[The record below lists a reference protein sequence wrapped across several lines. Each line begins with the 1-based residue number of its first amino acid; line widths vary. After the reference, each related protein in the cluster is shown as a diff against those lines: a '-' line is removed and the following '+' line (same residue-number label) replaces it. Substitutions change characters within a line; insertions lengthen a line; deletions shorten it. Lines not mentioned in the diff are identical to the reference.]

1 MFKKYAYNVLQ
12 DLSNE
17 CLLKSLAS
25 KDLEVSEVYQNISR
39 KIDWMVRKL
48 GVEESGRK
56 LTKKH
61 G

>member
-1 MFKKYAYNVLQ
+1 MFKKYASNVLQ